1 MKSKN
6 LKSASE
12 NLKVVK
18 EKIQVEIEAG
28 RVAGPFR
35 VPPFPNMHISPL
47 GLIPKKTSGDF
58 RIIQHL
64 SYPEGK
70 SINDGIPK
78 DLCSVQ
84 YQNID
89 HAVALVKKFG
99 KGSLL
104 SKTDIK
110 DAFRLVPIFPGDY
123 ELLGFCIEDNYYYDK
138 VLAQGLSYSCALFE
152 TFSTSLQW
160 MVEHKLQISG
170 CAHILDDF
178 LFVGPSNYDQCLME
192 LNKFLTMAKDLGI
205 PIKQEKTVLPCTTL
219 SFVGIEIDSI
229 LMEKRLPSDKL
240 TKISDLL
247 EEFKTRKKVTLV
259 ELQSLIGLLN
269 FACSVVTPGRTFLRR
284 LIDLTVGLKHP
295 NHKRRLNRE
304 AKADLRAWSLFIQH
318 FNGKSMFLTDVWLT
332 STSMHLFTDASNTGY
347 GGYLKDQWFSGVWP
361 ESWRGFHI
369 TVKELFPIILALEL
383 WGDKMQNQCIIFHS
397 DNIAVVSIINKQ
409 SSKEKTLMSLVRRL
423 VVQSLKYNIM
433 FKSEHLSSLQNDLA
447 DKLSRQQIA
456 DFLKLFPYKTPV
468 QVEIPETSLI
478 L

>member
-1 MKSKN
+1 MHFSRKQKAPINDIVFASITTMDSAADQIAPFPIPAKSAMGLTVKSSVQTLDRTVPQLPQSSALTSAHTTPTQNKNSNNQIVTPIKVEQLKNWLRGYDPQISQFLTNGFKSGFKIPFTSQRVFMKSKN

-35 VPPFPNMHISPL
+35 VPNMHISPL

-160 MVEHKLQISG
+160 MVENKLQISG

-229 LMEKRLPSDKL
+229 LMEKRLPSEKL

-247 EEFKTRKKVTLV
+247 EEFKTRKK
-259 ELQSLIGLLN
+259 
-269 FACSVVTPGRTFLRR
+269 
-284 LIDLTVGLKHP
+284 
-295 NHKRRLNRE
+295 
-304 AKADLRAWSLFIQH
+304 
-318 FNGKSMFLTDVWLT
+318 
-332 STSMHLFTDASNTGY
+332 
-347 GGYLKDQWFSGVWP
+347 
-361 ESWRGFHI
+361 
-369 TVKELFPIILALEL
+369 
-383 WGDKMQNQCIIFHS
+383 
-397 DNIAVVSIINKQ
+397 
-409 SSKEKTLMSLVRRL
+409 
-423 VVQSLKYNIM
+423 
-433 FKSEHLSSLQNDLA
+433 
-447 DKLSRQQIA
+447 
-456 DFLKLFPYKTPV
+456 
-468 QVEIPETSLI
+468 
-478 L
+478 